1 MPPDVVTG
9 FVVVVVGAV
18 VVVVVVPAVVVV
30 TDVALAVPW
39 PDEDAG
45 SVVLVVVGLDD
56 LEVFAVLPEECPA
69 VVRDGV
75 CSLRISELLPPG
87 CSMATTRPMA
97 TVAPVAPRTAPRVSR
112 RSRTRA
118 KVLASRRPFG
128 LVPMQIAP
136 RTRGRVLGHHE
147 RLCPDVA
154 VAECLLKSRVL
165 EAALRGGPSSS
176 GDPFHTPTTR
186 RTVAA
191 LLTT

>member
-18 VVVVVVPAVVVV
+18 EVVVVVPAVVVV

-45 SVVLVVVGLDD
+45 SVVLVVVGLDV
-56 LEVFAVLPEECPA
+56 EVLAVLPEECPA

-75 CSLRISELLPPG
+75 CSFRISVVLPPG

-118 KVLASRRPFG
+118 EVLASRRPFG
-128 LVPMQIAP
+128 LVPMPIAP

-186 RTVAA
+186 HTVAA